1 MHIMTKVTLGLG
13 VALLIGSVILAVIGG
28 GSTVADLAENPNG
41 VEVWSGTAPDTYEG
55 NFEVMNSYFVFVEDG
70 ETVDITL
77 VGGDVDNRFIP
88 CEEEPNDCDWYDWAG
103 HTYVGQIVVFTPGTW
118 EVELNG
124 TGGVVLTEQV
134 VDIGGVMSIFGGM
147 VGFCCSF
154 CVIGLGVIFIFTLK
168 DNKAQQGVM
177 MVQQADGTIQ
187 PVGGMPMQQPGG
199 ASPLVGGAVHPAFAT
214 EQPTTQPLQQQ
225 TTQQGQILPPI
236 GGQQPP
242 NQGF

>member
-13 VALLIGSVILAVIGG
+13 VALLIGSVILAVAGG

-55 NFEVMNSYFVFVEDG
+55 NFEVMNTYPVFVEEG
-70 ETVDITL
+70 ASVDVTL

-88 CEEEPNDCDWYDWAG
+88 CEEEPNDCDYYDWPG
-103 HTYVGQIVVFTPGTW
+103 HTYVGQVSVYTPGTW
-118 EVELNG
+118 EVEFSG
-124 TGGVVLTEQV
+124 TGTVVVTEMA
-134 VDIGGVMSIFGGM
+134 VDIGGVMSILGGM

-199 ASPLVGGAVHPAFAT
+199 GAPLVGGAVHPAFAT
-214 EQPTTQPLQQQ
+214 QQPATQPLQQS
-225 TTQQGQILPPI
+225 TTQQSQILPPI

>member
-1 MHIMTKVTLGLG
+1 M
-13 VALLIGSVILAVIGG
+13 A
-28 GSTVADLAENPNG
+28 
-41 VEVWSGTAPDTYEG
+41 
-55 NFEVMNSYFVFVEDG
+55 
-70 ETVDITL
+70 
-77 VGGDVDNRFIP
+77 
-88 CEEEPNDCDWYDWAG
+88 
-103 HTYVGQIVVFTPGTW
+103 
-118 EVELNG
+118 
-124 TGGVVLTEQV
+124 
-134 VDIGGVMSIFGGM
+134 VDIGGVMSILGGM

-199 ASPLVGGAVHPAFAT
+199 GAPLVGGAVHPAFAT
-214 EQPTTQPLQQQ
+214 QQPATQPLQQS
-225 TTQQGQILPPI
+225 TTQQSQILPPI